1 MEMAGALRFL
11 SPSPTMITIPTVEQ
25 ASRGEPWSPRLWLAL
40 ALVVLLAACL
50 QSYGIRAWPMAD
62 DEVPS
67 LVEMGLIHVDP
78 QAFSVP
84 ADQIGRLPRAV
95 PVWYKFQRFAIDR
108 LPKSDVSFRLP
119 SVIFGVLTSALA
131 FLAAARWRGLR
142 FAAALAIVMNASQPF
157 VYLSQLDRFYSL
169 PLLLM
174 TATLV
179 LVWIPDRDALT
190 LPAIAV
196 LSGLAVLSH
205 NVTVPMFGLAF
216 AASCALY
223 LLGRATLPLVVRSGV
238 AASVGVLIYVFYLL
252 PLVRGWSSTGNPTPV
267 LISFAAHLGLPTLAL
282 ASLGVALSVVRRETH
297 AALFWWVLIFCG
309 SLCLLQFT
317 NMTWNPRYFLFFL
330 PAAWVLGAHAVD
342 DVARRLENRFAAVA
356 WYGCVGLLLM
366 PNLVSHYVDGS
377 RHDYRAAANA
387 VIRSNQVDA
396 PILSDDAETISYYL
410 PEHLRRNLFVRTK
423 AKRYPASEFFLV
435 ARSNAWTPLPR
446 IRERQVD
453 LLAEVYRRRFDE
465 FSHILRVYRVAP
477 GPAIDSGY

>member
-1 MEMAGALRFL
+1 MN
-11 SPSPTMITIPTVEQ
+11 TTDTVEQ
-25 ASRGEPWSPRLWLAL
+25 TPVGEPWSPRLWLAL
-40 ALVVLLAACL
+40 AIVVVTAACL

-67 LVEMGLIHVDP
+67 LVEMGLIRVDP

-95 PVWYKFQRFAIDR
+95 PAWYTFQRFAIDH

-131 FLAAARWRGLR
+131 FIVAARWRGLW

-179 LVWIPDRDALT
+179 LMWVPDRGVLAL
-190 LPAIAV
+190 PVIAV
-196 LSGLAVLSH
+196 LTPLAVLSH
-205 NVTVPMFGLAF
+205 NITVPVFGLAF

-223 LLGRATLPLVVRSGV
+223 LLGRARLQLAVRSGV
-238 AASVGVLIYVFYLL
+238 ALFLSGLIYVFYLL

-267 LISFAAHLGLPTLAL
+267 LISFTAQLGIPTLAL
-282 ASLGVALSVVRRETH
+282 ALLGVSLCVVRRETH
-297 AALFWWVLIFCG
+297 AAVLWLALVFCG

-317 NMTWNPRYFLFFL
+317 NMPWSPRYFLFFL
-330 PAAWVLGAHAVD
+330 PAAWVLAAHAID
-342 DVARRLENRFAAVA
+342 DVAQRLEHRFVAAA
-356 WYGCVGLLLM
+356 WYGCVGLLLL
-366 PNLVSHYVDGS
+366 PNLLSHYVDGS
-377 RHDYRAAANA
+377 RHDYRSAAEV
-387 VIRSNQVDA
+387 VIRLNQGNEPV
-396 PILSDDAETISYYL
+396 ILSDDAETISYYL

-423 AKRYPASEFFLV
+423 TKRYPASEFFLV
-435 ARSNAWTPLPR
+435 TRSNAWTPLPK
-446 IRERQVD
+446 IPERQVE
-453 LLAEVYRRRFDE
+453 LLAEISRRRLDE
-465 FSHILRVYRVAP
+465 FSHILRVYRIAP
-477 GPAIDSGY
+477 GPAIASGY